1 MLNSELLLRKNARR
15 SYDSALRISA
25 EVKNEEMNA
34 LPIIVGALCILAI
47 AYRYYSAF
55 IAAKVLTLDD
65 SRPVPSQTM
74 YDGHNYYPTNKWV
87 LFGHHFAAISGAG
100 PLIGPVLAAQFGFLP
115 GLLWLV
121 IGVCVGG
128 AVHDFMILVAS
139 VRRKGKSLAE
149 IARTEISP
157 LSGLVAGIAIL
168 FIVVI
173 ALAGLGLV
181 VVNALAESPW
191 GTFTVGFTIPLA
203 LFMGLYMYRF
213 RKGKIV
219 EASIIGV
226 IGLLFAV
233 YLGGRVA
240 DSSWAAAFTLSPH
253 KVTLLMAGYGFIA
266 SVLPVWLLLCP
277 RDYLSSY
284 LKIGTVAVLIIGVIL
299 VHPNLQMPAIT
310 PFVSGGGPVV
320 PGKVYPFVF
329 ITIACGAISG
339 FHSLISSGT
348 TPKMIARETDA
359 RMIGYGSMLM
369 EGVVGVVALIAA
381 TSLFPGDYFAI
392 NTQQKTDAQKASY
405 VRMVDQETAQGFN
418 LQPREIDHLQEESGE
433 KNLRGRTGGAVTLAL
448 GIAKI
453 FDGIPG
459 LRGLMKYWYHF
470 AIMFEALFILTTIDT
485 GTRVARFLLGEF
497 GGRVFRKLEQPN
509 WLPGSIV
516 TSALVVAAWAAFIW
530 NGSISTIWPMFGI
543 ANQLLAAVA
552 LCVATTVIINMGKA
566 RYSWVTIAPLSFV
579 ATTTLVA
586 GWESIRDIFWPQ
598 AQNPATATQ
607 GYINTSLTVLI
618 MTAAVIVLIDSVRC
632 WIGRRHQPESPL
644 DVAVVEA

>member
-1 MLNSELLLRKNARR
+1 
-15 SYDSALRISA
+15 
-25 EVKNEEMNA
+25 MNA
-34 LPIIVGALCILAI
+34 LPIIVGSLCVIAI

-55 IAAKVLTLDD
+55 IAAKVLALDD

-121 IGVCVGG
+121 IGVCLGG
-128 AVHDFMILVAS
+128 AVHDFMILAGS
-139 VRRKGKSLAE
+139 VRRRGKSLAE
-149 IARTEISP
+149 MARTEISP

-213 RKGKIV
+213 RKGRIA

-226 IGLLFAV
+226 VGLLAAV
-233 YLGGRVA
+233 YLGGRIA
-240 DSSWAAAFTLSPH
+240 DSPFANTFTLSRNA
-253 KVTLLMAGYGFIA
+253 LIILMAGYGFIA
-266 SVLPVWLLLCP
+266 SVLPVWMLLCP

-284 LKIGTVAVLIIGVIL
+284 LKVGTIAFLIIGVIL
-299 VHPNLQMPAIT
+299 VHPNLNMPALT
-310 PFVSGGGPVV
+310 PFTAGGGPVI
-320 PGKVYPFVF
+320 PGKLYPFVF

-339 FHSLISSGT
+339 FHALVSSGT
-348 TPKMIARETDA
+348 TPKMVAKETDA

-381 TSLFPGDYFAI
+381 SSLFPGDYFAI
-392 NTQQKTDAQKASY
+392 NTAQKTETQKAAY
-405 VRMVDQETAQGFN
+405 VRMVDENSAQGFN
-418 LQPREIDHLQEESGE
+418 LQPQEIDRLEQESGE

-485 GTRVARFLLGEF
+485 GTRVARFLVGEF
-497 GGRVFRKLEQPN
+497 GGRVYRKLEEPN
-509 WLPGSIV
+509 WLPGSVI
-516 TSALVVAAWAAFIW
+516 TSALVVTAWAAFIW
-530 NGSISTIWPMFGI
+530 SGSISTIWPMFGI

-552 LCVATTVIINMGKA
+552 LCVATTIIINSGKA
-566 RYSWVTIAPLSFV
+566 KYSWVTLLPLSFV

-586 GWESIRDIFWPQ
+586 GWESITDIFWPLSQ
-598 AQNPATATQ
+598 KPETATL
-607 GYINTSLTVLI
+607 GYINVSLTAII
-618 MTAAVIVLIDSVRC
+618 MFAAVIILIDSIRR
-632 WIGRRHQPESPL
+632 WFGFGRRPQSLAEF
-644 DVAVVEA
+644 AEAKASSL

>member
-1 MLNSELLLRKNARR
+1 MS
-15 SYDSALRISA
+15 
-25 EVKNEEMNA
+25 A
-34 LPIIVGALCILAI
+34 LPIIIGALCLIAI

-55 IAAKVLTLDD
+55 IAAKVLALDD
-65 SRPVPSQTM
+65 ARPMPSQTM

-100 PLIGPVLAAQFGFLP
+100 PLVGPVLAAQFGFLP

-121 IGVCVGG
+121 IGVCLGG
-128 AVHDFMILVAS
+128 AVHDFMILAAS
-139 VRRKGKSLAE
+139 MRRRGKSLAE

-181 VVNALAESPW
+181 VVNALAESAW

-203 LFMGLYMYRF
+203 LLMGLYMYRF
-213 RKGKIV
+213 RKGKIA

-233 YLGGRVA
+233 WLGGRIHESA
-240 DSSWAAAFTLSPH
+240 LAHTFTLSRE
-253 KVTLLMAGYGFIA
+253 TIIILMAAYGFIA
-266 SVLPVWLLLCP
+266 SVLPVWMLLCP

-284 LKIGTVAVLIIGVIL
+284 LKIGTVAFLILGVIFVAPHL
-299 VHPNLQMPAIT
+299 NMPAVT
-310 PFVSGGGPVV
+310 PFVSGGGPVI

-339 FHSLISSGT
+339 FHALISSGT
-348 TPKMIARETDA
+348 TPKMIAKETDA
-359 RMIGYGSMLM
+359 RMIGYGGMLM
-369 EGVVGVVALIAA
+369 EGIVGVVALIAA

-392 NTQQKTDAQKASY
+392 NTPQKTDAQKAAY
-405 VRMVDQETAQGFN
+405 VQMIDHHTAEGFN
-418 LQPREIDHLQEESGE
+418 LQPQELDKLEAESGE
-433 KNLRGRTGGAVTLAL
+433 KVRGRTGGAVTLAL

-453 FDGIPG
+453 FDSIPG
-459 LRGLMKYWYHF
+459 LSGLMKYWYHF

-485 GTRVARFLLGEF
+485 GTRVGRFLVGEF
-497 GGRVFRKLEQPN
+497 GGRFYKKFEEPN
-509 WLPGSIV
+509 WLPGSLL
-516 TSALVVAAWAAFIW
+516 TTLLVVCGWAAFIW
-530 NGSISTIWPMFGI
+530 SGSISTIWPMFGI

-552 LCVATTVIINMGKA
+552 LCVATTVLINMGKA
-566 RYSWVTIAPLSFV
+566 RYAWVTIVPLTFV

-586 GWESIRDIFWPQ
+586 GWKSITDNFWPLSQ
-598 AQNPATATQ
+598 KAETATQ
-607 GYINTSLTVLI
+607 GYINIGLTAIL
-618 MTAAVIVLIDSVRC
+618 MTAALIILFDSIRR
-632 WIGRRHQPESPL
+632 WSGTGRRPVETSSTEL
-644 DVAVVEA
+644 VEADTI

>member
-1 MLNSELLLRKNARR
+1 
-15 SYDSALRISA
+15 
-25 EVKNEEMNA
+25 MNA
-34 LPIIVGALCILAI
+34 LPIIIGSLCVIAI
-47 AYRYYSAF
+47 SYRYYSAF
-55 IAAKVLTLDD
+55 IAAKVLALDD

-121 IGVCVGG
+121 IGVCLGG
-128 AVHDFMILVAS
+128 AVHDFMILVGS

-149 IARTEISP
+149 MARTEISP

-191 GTFTVGFTIPLA
+191 GTFTVGFTVPLA

-213 RKGKIV
+213 RKGKIA
-219 EASIIGV
+219 EASIIGIV
-226 IGLLFAV
+226 GLLLAV
-233 YLGGRVA
+233 YLGGRIA
-240 DSSWAAAFTLSPH
+240 ESSFAQAFTLSRNSLI
-253 KVTLLMAGYGFIA
+253 VIMAAYGFIA
-266 SVLPVWLLLCP
+266 SVLPVWMLLCP

-284 LKIGTVAVLIIGVIL
+284 LKIGTIAFLILGVML
-299 VHPNLQMPAIT
+299 VHPNLNMPAFT
-310 PFVSGGGPVV
+310 PFTAGGGPVI
-320 PGKVYPFVF
+320 PGKLYPFVF

-339 FHSLISSGT
+339 FHALISSGT
-348 TPKMIARETDA
+348 TPKMIAKESDT

-381 TSLFPGDYFAI
+381 SSLFPGDYFAI
-392 NTQQKTDAQKASY
+392 NTAQSTEQQKAAY
-405 VRMVDQETAQGFN
+405 NRMVDTHSGQDFN
-418 LQPREIDHLQEESGE
+418 LQPQEIDRLQTESGE

-453 FDGIPG
+453 FAGIPG
-459 LRGLMKYWYHF
+459 LGGLMKYWYHF

-485 GTRVARFLLGEF
+485 GTRVARFLVGEF
-497 GGRVFRKLEQPN
+497 GGHFYRKLEEPN
-509 WLPGSIV
+509 WLPGAVI
-516 TSALVVAAWAAFIW
+516 TSALVVSAWAAFIW
-530 NGSISTIWPMFGI
+530 SGSISTIWPMFGI

-552 LCVATTVIINMGKA
+552 LCVATTIIINSGKA
-566 RYSWVTIAPLSFV
+566 KYAWVTIVPLAFV
-579 ATTTLVA
+579 STTTLVA
-586 GWESIRDIFWPQ
+586 GFKSITDIFWPL
-598 AQNPATATQ
+598 AQKAETSTQ
-607 GYINTSLTVLI
+607 GFINTGLTAII
-618 MTAAVIVLIDSVRC
+618 MFAAVVIMIDSVRR
-632 WIGRRHQPESPL
+632 WLGTPNQPQIARL
-644 DVAVVEA
+644 DSLAVNRQ